1 MAIILPRLYWI
12 VYFHTYVQAGDHLW
26 FPYNVCLVLVLGKI
40 GGTWYEYQNVPAW
53 LKAIPFSPENWK
65 QKIILLLDLSWTW
78 QSFGAGVVSTYR
90 PPASL
95 EFHVLDFFRPR
106 LLQFINYSS
115 SLSIPALDPAEIC
128 ACELLLL
135 TVPPSCPLFLQCQ
148 VLQDAL
154 WHYSERPKNWF
165 GFLYIFFSVRV
176 QWQHQALTCRIAQ
189 ESISVFLLKQQ
200 FPLNQ
205 TTEWSHLAAN
215 AGLYPP
221 VMFKGQSLHASTLVS
236 LCCSAGDSCWGET
249 QCTQLQGDGSQMATG
264 HTLTFIRPLGK
275 S

>member
-1 MAIILPRLYWI
+1 M
-12 VYFHTYVQAGDHLW
+12 YVQAGDHLC

-53 LKAIPFSPENWK
+53 LKAIPFSLGNWK
-65 QKIILLLDLSWTW
+65 QKIILLLDSSWTW
-78 QSFGAGVVSTYR
+78 QSFGAEVVSTRR

-128 ACELLLL
+128 ACEFLLL

-154 WHYSERPKNWF
+154 WHYSERSKNGF
-165 GFLYIFFSVRV
+165 GFLYIFFSVGV
-176 QWQHQALTCRIAQ
+176 QWQLQAFTCRIAQ
-189 ESISVFLLKQQ
+189 ESISVFLLK
-200 FPLNQ
+200 
-205 TTEWSHLAAN
+205 
-215 AGLYPP
+215 
-221 VMFKGQSLHASTLVS
+221 
-236 LCCSAGDSCWGET
+236 
-249 QCTQLQGDGSQMATG
+249 
-264 HTLTFIRPLGK
+264 
-275 S
+275 